1 MTSIVALALN
11 PSIDISTTVDEVL
24 PGRKLR
30 CHAQLVF
37 PGGGGVNVARAAAR
51 LGADVQLIYP
61 TGGATGQLL
70 RRMIDREGIANLAID
85 IREETRE
92 DFTVL
97 ENKTGAEFRFVL
109 PGPEFSGNEWRA
121 CLQALE
127 AVQVPPKYLVAS
139 GSIPPGV
146 PLDFYARVARIAKAG
161 GSRFVVDA
169 SGEALQAALDEG
181 VHLVKPN
188 VRELTELMPEGSG
201 GTDALIA
208 AARKLVAGARAEI
221 VALSMGDEG
230 ALLVTQDGAWQA
242 ASPRVKMVSSVGA
255 GDSFLGALLWG
266 LESGLSEA
274 DAFRYG
280 VAAGAAAVLRPGT
293 ALSDPADVRRLVQEV
308 SVREFQLQAT

>member
-11 PSIDISTTVDEVL
+11 PSIDISTSVDEVL

-70 RRMIDREGIANLAID
+70 RRMIDREGIPNLAID

-121 CLQALE
+121 CLRALE
-127 AVQVPPKYLVAS
+127 AVQVRPNYIVAS

-146 PLDFYARVARIAKAG
+146 PLDFYARMARIAKAA

-181 VHLVKPN
+181 VYLVKPN

-201 GTDALIA
+201 GVDALIA
-208 AARKLVAGARAEI
+208 ASRKLVAGARAEI
-221 VALSMGDEG
+221 VALSMGEEG
-230 ALLVTQDGAWQA
+230 ALLVTGDGAWSA

-274 DAFRYG
+274 EAFRHG

-293 ALSDPADVRRLVQEV
+293 ALSDPADVKRLVQDV
-308 SVREFQLQAT
+308 AVREFQLQAT

>member
-11 PSIDISTTVDEVL
+11 PSIDISTSVDEVL

-70 RRMIDREGIANLAID
+70 RRMIDREGIPNLAID

-121 CLQALE
+121 CLGALE
-127 AVQVPPKYLVAS
+127 AVQVRPNYIVAS

-146 PLDFYARVARIAKAG
+146 PLDFYARVARIAKAA

-181 VHLVKPN
+181 VYLVKPN
-188 VRELTELMPEGSG
+188 VRELTEVMPEGSG
-201 GTDALIA
+201 GVDALITA
-208 AARKLVAGARAEI
+208 SRKLVAGARAEI
-221 VALSMGDEG
+221 VALSMGEEG
-230 ALLVTQDGAWQA
+230 ALLVTRDGAWSA

-274 DAFRYG
+274 EAFRHG

-293 ALSDPADVRRLVQEV
+293 ALSDPADVKRLVQDV
-308 SVREFQLQAT
+308 AVREFQLQAT